1 MLKGDCYEIAG
12 RIAINGNLKNYPT
25 RNDDG
30 RIVYLEEN
38 EYIGTPYLIQA
49 QVEGQGQLEGVNFGH
64 SWIEDDI
71 YVYDFSNGRNLMILK
86 LFYYSVGQIQQK
98 KPLYYKYTFKK
109 ARIWMLKDE
118 TFGPWQLETES
129 GL

>member
-12 RIAINGNLKNYPT
+12 RIALNGNLKNYPT
-25 RNDDG
+25 RDDDG
-30 RIVYLEEN
+30 RVVYLEEN

-71 YVYDFSNGRNLMILK
+71 YVYDFSNGRNLMIIK
-86 LFYYSVGQIQQK
+86 QFYYYVGQIQQK
-98 KPLYYKYTFKK
+98 KPHYYKYTFKK

>member
-12 RIAINGNLKNYPT
+12 RIALNGNLKNYPT
-25 RNDDG
+25 RDDDG
-30 RIVYLEEN
+30 RIVYLKEN

-71 YVYDFSNGRNLMILK
+71 YVYDFSNGRNLMIIK
-86 LFYYSVGQIQQK
+86 QFYYYVGQIQQK
-98 KPLYYKYTFKK
+98 KPHYYKYTFKK
-109 ARIWMLKDE
+109 ARMWMLKDE